1 MSTPGIGDPYWYEW
15 YVGLQRV
22 IEMINPDS
30 NISYVIFQSDFHNTI
45 DDVVVGIGN
54 IEEMCFQVKHEVGD
68 AGKGNL
74 TFSKLIERPSF
85 KSFLI
90 PSSVRLNA
98 LTRFCCAYSFNPDT
112 LRSIVIALPLKL

>member
-30 NISYVIFQSDFHNTI
+30 NISYVIFQSDIHNTI

-54 IEEMCFQVKHEVGD
+54 IEEVCFQVKHVIGD
-68 AGKGNL
+68 TGIGNFIGNTVL
-74 TFSKLIERPSF
+74 DK
-85 KSFLI
+85 
-90 PSSVRLNA
+90 
-98 LTRFCCAYSFNPDT
+98 
-112 LRSIVIALPLKL
+112 

>member
-15 YVGLQRV
+15 YVGLERI

-30 NISYVIFQSDFHNTI
+30 NISYVIFQSEVHNTI

-54 IEEMCFQVKHEVGD
+54 QEEVCFQVKHEVGD

-74 TFSKLIERPSF
+74 TFSKLIETTIRESGST
-85 KSFLI
+85 KMSLI
-90 PSSVRLNA
+90 RALAIGWKDAREKRVRL
-98 LTRFCCAYSFNPDT
+98 
-112 LRSIVIALPLKL
+112 LRQSYILIEN